1 LSGEIEGRGE
11 TVRTSTETVTSLIT
25 RIDKGDIRLPEIQ
38 RGYIWKPSAVAGLID
53 SLYRRYPS
61 GSLLLWEADE
71 AIRERKA
78 AIVGGDDAPLIKP
91 LYLLD
96 GQQRLTS
103 LHRAWHGHERAI
115 VAFNVQDQRFQ
126 IESAATRTDPRWV
139 QVHPIVRGE
148 HDLYDAV
155 ETIVERIPE
164 LPRKEV
170 YSRLDRIRK
179 IGDYT
184 YYLEI
189 VESMPYEEV
198 TDIFVRVNSRG
209 RPLRATDLAL
219 ATLSARWPGVVDRIS
234 ELHDDCTKQAY
245 PDLDATFLTRCLAA
259 SISDTASPK
268 VFATAPTETLE
279 AAWGRVRFG
288 VDHLIKLLKGTLR
301 IDSSA
306 LIPSVNALVPLVAFL
321 GARKGEQ
328 LGEDTRD
335 QLVYWLLGAW
345 VHARFSGSS
354 QTVIAQDVAAVRSD
368 EPLKRLYANL
378 GLVGQRLVVTDAML
392 AGRGSTSPYFFLS
405 YLVARHADAND
416 WWHAVPV
423 AATHDGNFKVEYHH
437 IHPQATIKN
446 EFSKAEVN
454 DLANLAFISSRA
466 NKKISARRPVDYFP
480 EIGETELTRHSIPLD
495 LGLRT
500 PERYVGFVRER
511 RRLLAEGMT
520 RLLDA
525 YRPAWLDDTSTP
537 IADATAGE
545 KLVFDLYGTSPTS
558 DDLIWVAHAT
568 IDGNAWTGA
577 FRHEALLRLLEDIE
591 AGRGGEFDVGGET
604 VNIDVG
610 ADEIVLPF
618 GPLEVRGSLEEWRKV
633 VDRELLELRLPTQ
646 LPTVPEPL
654 RWESKRSRFPVL
666 DSE

>member
-1 LSGEIEGRGE
+1 
-11 TVRTSTETVTSLIT
+11 VRTSTETVTSLIG
-25 RIDKGDIRLPEIQ
+25 RIDKGEIRLPEIQ

-78 AIVGGDDAPLIKP
+78 AILGGEDAPLIKP

-126 IESAATRTDPRWV
+126 IESAATRRDARWV
-139 QVHPIVRGE
+139 QVYPIVSGE
-148 HDLYDAV
+148 VDTYDVV
-155 ETIVERIPE
+155 ETIVEKVPE
-164 LPRKEV
+164 LSRREV
-170 YSRLDRIRK
+170 HGRLERVRK
-179 IGDYT
+179 IGDYS

-189 VESMPYEEV
+189 VENMPYEEV

-219 ATLSARWPGVVDRIS
+219 ATLSARWPGVVDRVS
-234 ELHDDCTKQAY
+234 ELHEACRQQAY

-259 SISDTASPK
+259 FVSDNASPK
-268 VFATAPTETLE
+268 SFATASIDTLE
-279 AAWGRVRFG
+279 EAWSRVRFG
-288 VDHLIKLLKGTLR
+288 VDHLIKLLKGNLR
-301 IDSSA
+301 VDSSA

-321 GARKGEQ
+321 GTRKGEQ
-328 LGEDTRD
+328 LDEDTRN

-345 VHARFSGSS
+345 IHARFSGSS

-368 EPLKRLYANL
+368 EPLKRLFSNL

-405 YLVARHADAND
+405 YLTARHAGAND

-423 AATHDGNFKVEYHH
+423 AATHEGNFKVEYHH
-437 IHPQATIKN
+437 IHPQATIKA

-454 DLANLAFISSRA
+454 DLANLAFISARA
-466 NKKISARRPVDYFP
+466 NRKISARPPAEYFP
-480 EIGETELTRHSIPLD
+480 EVGDAELTRHCIPLD
-495 LGLRT
+495 PELRT
-500 PERYVGFVRER
+500 PDRYIDFVRER
-511 RRLLAEGMT
+511 RRLLAEAMT
-520 RLLDA
+520 QLLDA
-525 YRPAWLDDTSTP
+525 YRPAWLDDTASP
-537 IADATAGE
+537 AEDAATGE
-545 KLVFDLYGTSPTS
+545 KLIFDLFGTSPTS
-558 DDLIWVAHAT
+558 DDLVWVAQASV
-568 IDGNAWTGA
+568 DGTGWICS
-577 FRHEALLRLLEDIE
+577 FLHDPLVRLLEDVE
-591 AGRGGEFDVGGET
+591 SGRGGEFDIGGET
-604 VNIDVG
+604 VNVDVG
-610 ADEIVLPF
+610 ADEFVLPF
-618 GPLEVRGSLEEWRKV
+618 GPLAVRGSLEEWRKV
-633 VDRELLELRLPTQ
+633 VDRELVELRPLSQ
-646 LPTVPEPL
+646 LPHVPEPPA
-654 RWESKRSRFPVL
+654 WEGQRSEFPVL